1 MIISLTSISAILIV
15 VICLSTTNTTP
26 ANGSL
31 VKNVK
36 NDTSLKNLMA
46 LLISNG
52 GSVNNNNTNINTDS
66 TTRASAAS
74 HQQQQQQNKQSALS
88 IVGSMRENGNNL
100 TATARPPLNANST
113 YFTFTK
119 NRSEVSTPENN
130 SHTNEYGKGIK
141 IALINPS
148 FTSAAYNNSYYNFYE
163 KYANTPSREN
173 VTSDPNLLSS
183 GVSSNQKELSSAS
196 GMVYLL
202 KNIKWLTSQ
211 SNITLLTDANVDNGN
226 IFNKNNNSSSS
237 NLSYVSNSSNR
248 NSSSNAYDLIILGHQ
263 EYVTQQEYDNLK
275 HFVANGGT
283 MIILDGNVFY
293 AEVKYE
299 KSTHTVTLVNGHSWA
314 FNGKSAWRSVGERWA
329 KETSEW
335 VGSNYLCY
343 SCDIRF
349 TNNPFEYTHH
359 EEQYITNPHDIILM
373 NYNASLSNYPLSIR
387 PVIATYELN
396 YQKGKVISL
405 GIYSEDIIGN
415 GRFDRY
421 FDSLLLQ
428 YASKVRD

>member
-1 MIISLTSISAILIV
+1 MIQFKIDINSLRVIAILALI
-15 VICLSTTNTTP
+15 IGITSGFIIIIIPNAHNKP
-26 ANGSL
+26 AL
-31 VKNVK
+31 
-36 NDTSLKNLMA
+36 A
-46 LLISNG
+46 
-52 GSVNNNNTNINTDS
+52 
-66 TTRASAAS
+66 
-74 HQQQQQQNKQSALS
+74 QQQQEEDQNKQSALS

-100 TATARPPLNANST
+100 TATNRPPLNANST
-113 YFTFTK
+113 YYTFTK

-130 SHTNEYGKGIK
+130 TRTNEFGKGVK

-148 FTSAAYNNSYYNFYE
+148 FTSAAYNNSFYVFYE
-163 KYANTPSREN
+163 KHFNTLPGVN
-173 VTSDPNLLSS
+173 VTADPTLLSS
-183 GVSSNQKELSSAS
+183 TVSSNQKELPSAS
-196 GMVYLL
+196 RMIYLL

-211 SNITLLTDANVDNGN
+211 SNIALLTDSDVDNGI
-226 IFNKNNNSSSS
+226 IFKNNNNSSSDIS
-237 NLSYVSNSSNR
+237 INSSIGGSSNSSNS
-248 NSSSNAYDLIILGHQ
+248 NNGINAYELIILGHQ
-263 EYVTQQEYDNLK
+263 EYVTQKEYDNLRK
-275 HFVANGGT
+275 FVANGGT

-293 AEVKYE
+293 TEVKYY
-299 KSTHTVTLVNGHSWA
+299 KNIPHPTVTLVKGHSWA

-349 TNNPFEYTHH
+349 TNNPFEYRHH

-373 NYNASLSNYPLSIR
+373 NYNASLSNYNLPIR
-387 PVIATYELN
+387 PVVAAYELN

-415 GRFDRY
+415 GRFDRF

>member
-52 GSVNNNNTNINTDS
+52 GSVNNNNTNINYNS
-66 TTRASAAS
+66 TTRSSAAS
-74 HQQQQQQNKQSALS
+74 HQQQQQNKQSALS

-113 YFTFTK
+113 YYMFTK

-163 KYANTPSREN
+163 KYANTPSRVN

-237 NLSYVSNSSNR
+237 NLSDVSNSSSR
-248 NSSSNAYDLIILGHQ
+248 HSSSNAYDLIILGHQ

-275 HFVANGGT
+275 HFVSNGGT

-293 AEVKYE
+293 TEVKYD
-299 KSTHTVTLVNGHSWA
+299 KNTHTVTLVKGHSWA

-349 TNNPFEYTHH
+349 TNNPFEYRHH

-373 NYNASLSNYPLSIR
+373 NYNASLSNYPLPIR

>member
-15 VICLSTTNTTP
+15 VICLLTTNTTP

-52 GSVNNNNTNINTDS
+52 GSVNNNNTNINYNS
-66 TTRASAAS
+66 TTRSSAAS
-74 HQQQQQQNKQSALS
+74 HQQQQQNKQSALS

-113 YFTFTK
+113 YYMFTK

-163 KYANTPSREN
+163 KYANTPSRVN

-226 IFNKNNNSSSS
+226 IFNKNNNSSS
-237 NLSYVSNSSNR
+237 NLSDVSNSSSR

-275 HFVANGGT
+275 HFVSNGGT

-293 AEVKYE
+293 TEVKYD
-299 KSTHTVTLVNGHSWA
+299 KNTHTVTLVKGHSWA

-349 TNNPFEYTHH
+349 TNNPFEYRHH

-373 NYNASLSNYPLSIR
+373 NYNASLSNYPLPIR

>member
-15 VICLSTTNTTP
+15 VICLLTTNTTP

-52 GSVNNNNTNINTDS
+52 GSVNNNNTNINYNS
-66 TTRASAAS
+66 TTRSSAAS
-74 HQQQQQQNKQSALS
+74 HQQQQQNKQSALS

-113 YFTFTK
+113 YYMFTK

-163 KYANTPSREN
+163 KYANTPSRVN

-211 SNITLLTDANVDNGN
+211 SNITLLTDANVDNVN
-226 IFNKNNNSSSS
+226 IFNKNNNSSS
-237 NLSYVSNSSNR
+237 NLSDVSNSSSR

-275 HFVANGGT
+275 HFVSNGGT

-293 AEVKYE
+293 TEVKYD
-299 KSTHTVTLVNGHSWA
+299 KNTHTVTLVKGHSWA

-349 TNNPFEYTHH
+349 TNNPFEYRHH

-373 NYNASLSNYPLSIR
+373 NYNASLSNYPLPIR

>member
-15 VICLSTTNTTP
+15 VICLLTTNTTP

-52 GSVNNNNTNINTDS
+52 GSVNNNNTNINYNS
-66 TTRASAAS
+66 TTRSSAAS
-74 HQQQQQQNKQSALS
+74 HQQQQQNKQSALS

-100 TATARPPLNANST
+100 TATARPPSNANST
-113 YFTFTK
+113 YYMFTK

-163 KYANTPSREN
+163 KYANTPSRVN

-226 IFNKNNNSSSS
+226 IFNKNNNSSS
-237 NLSYVSNSSNR
+237 NLSDVSNSSSR

-275 HFVANGGT
+275 HFVSNGGT

-293 AEVKYE
+293 TEVKYD
-299 KSTHTVTLVNGHSWA
+299 KNTHTVTLVKGHSWA

-349 TNNPFEYTHH
+349 TNNPFEYRHH

-373 NYNASLSNYPLSIR
+373 NYNASLSNYPLPIR

>member
-52 GSVNNNNTNINTDS
+52 GSVNNNSTNINTDS

-163 KYANTPSREN
+163 KYANTPSRVN
-173 VTSDPNLLSS
+173 ITSDPNLLSS

-299 KSTHTVTLVNGHSWA
+299 KSTHTVN
-314 FNGKSAWRSVGERWA
+314 
-329 KETSEW
+329 TS
-335 VGSNYLCY
+335 
-343 SCDIRF
+343 
-349 TNNPFEYTHH
+349 
-359 EEQYITNPHDIILM
+359 
-373 NYNASLSNYPLSIR
+373 
-387 PVIATYELN
+387 
-396 YQKGKVISL
+396 
-405 GIYSEDIIGN
+405 
-415 GRFDRY
+415 
-421 FDSLLLQ
+421 
-428 YASKVRD
+428 

>member
-1 MIISLTSISAILIV
+1 MIISLTSISTILIV
-15 VICLSTTNTTP
+15 VICLLTTNTTP

-46 LLISNG
+46 LLISFG
-52 GSVNNNNTNINTDS
+52 GSVNNNNTNINTNS
-66 TTRASAAS
+66 TTRSSAAS
-74 HQQQQQQNKQSALS
+74 YLQQQQQQNKQSALS

-113 YFTFTK
+113 YYTFTK

-163 KYANTPSREN
+163 KYANTPSRVN

-202 KNIKWLTSQ
+202 KNIKWLTSR

-226 IFNKNNNSSSS
+226 IFNTNSSNDVGNNSSSS
-237 NLSYVSNSSNR
+237 R
-248 NSSSNAYDLIILGHQ
+248 NNSSNAYDLIILGHQ

-293 AEVKYE
+293 TEVKYD
-299 KSTHTVTLVNGHSWA
+299 KNTHTVTLVKGHSWA

-349 TNNPFEYTHH
+349 TNNPFEYRHH

-373 NYNASLSNYPLSIR
+373 NYNASLSNYHLPIR

-421 FDSLLLQ
+421 FDSILLQ
-428 YASKVRD
+428 YASKIRD